1 LEHRPNCLDV
11 GLVGNNKQI
20 EKKETKKKKK
30 TEKLDEKE
38 RNDPLSFDIN
48 ENAVIYGLESAAGKM
63 LNGTEV
69 KIITKLNPEGRY
81 GCLMEDNTQKKMIK
95 VSNLAKLEP
104 KKVGKKK
111 EKKSSKHKKK
121 AGAKK
126 TTANKKTALE
136 PCPICQAELVH
147 LNEADKNIHVNYC
160 VDNPSSLNT
169 QQQEQSGQ
177 QTLAGSN
184 QNMSSFTICKICKL
198 SKDCI
203 NCSRCGD
210 RSQCSSC
217 NEIVET
223 ISGESDQDLLDFRM
237 KNCLLC
243 SSSICRSCNVDPE
256 CTDSNCTLCKWI
268 MQCPRCDIGVC
279 VNCVPHHGTEC
290 KQKPKVK
297 TNKPKP
303 NDKCPCGSLKKFKK
317 CCKKYMGN
325 ISQNMKKQH
334 FATYTNGKKYNKT

>member
-1 LEHRPNCLDV
+1 MEHRPNCLDV

-95 VSNLAKLEP
+95 VSNLAKLES

-177 QTLAGSN
+177 ETLAGSN
-184 QNMSSFTICKICKL
+184 HSICKICKL

-203 NCSRCGD
+203 NCSRCED
-210 RSQCSSC
+210 CSQCLSC
-217 NEIVET
+217 FNNDTNSALSFSENGPHHTTVTLNFSEPH
-223 ISGESDQDLLDFRM
+223 M
-237 KNCLLC
+237 KNCSLC
-243 SSSICRSCNVDPE
+243 SSWICRSCDTDPE
-256 CTDSNCTLCKWI
+256 CTDSNCTSCKWV
-268 MQCPRCDIGVC
+268 MQCPLCNIDLC
-279 VNCVPHHGTEC
+279 VNCKPHHRNEC

-297 TNKPKP
+297 KNKPKP

-317 CCKKYMGN
+317 CCKKY
-325 ISQNMKKQH
+325 
-334 FATYTNGKKYNKT
+334 NK